1 MITEQQL
8 NNFKGMRDYGKLE
21 GIRDQLMTMFNE
33 LYDMEMDNGR
43 DTQDAK
49 NNVIRALNSVRIL
62 MVKMES

>member
-8 NNFKGMRDYGKLE
+8 KNFKGMRDYGKLE

-33 LYDMEMDNGR
+33 LYDMEMDTGR
-43 DTQDAK
+43 NTQDAK

-62 MVKMES
+62 MVRMES